1 MNSEDSGNKNKIDFA
16 RVEEITKILA
26 KYEFIDVV
34 KKTGLKNT
42 FNRVF
47 RSKKLE
53 EELNATNPERILLVF
68 EELGTTFIKFGQI
81 LSTRPDIVGADIAN
95 ELMKLQDQVLPI
107 PFEPIK
113 KEVESELG
121 NPINEVFL
129 EFNEEPLACASI
141 AQVHQAKLKDG
152 TIVAVKVQKPHIIAR
167 INKDITIMRYLGGFL
182 ERRISNLKYYNVSA
196 IIDEF
201 ERAIIK
207 ELDYAL
213 EARSID
219 KFRTLFKDNNHICAP
234 KTYKEYCT
242 TKVLTMDYI
251 DGIKINELPESG
263 LDYDGKKL
271 AKLGAECYFKQ
282 IFEYNFFH
290 ADPHHGNFLVK
301 KGNILCFIDF
311 GMMGH
316 LDNDFVDDLTELFV
330 YMTKMDVNAI
340 VNQLVYMNIITYDTD
355 IRALKY
361 DIIDILDE
369 YVGAEIKNLGGVI
382 NEFSTP
388 DLMQKYNIKLPRD
401 FILLG
406 KVLTMLESLGRNM
419 DPNFNA
425 FEVTEPLIKKLLKK
439 RLNPLNILDYQTE
452 YLFDFQHLVK
462 DLPQAVNEMLLKAK
476 RGEIGIELE
485 LKELDTFTDK
495 LEMNINRLSI
505 ALLISSLIIGSSL
518 ILQSGKGIPIPT
530 LGFSTTGTIIFLF
543 AVLFAMIYVINILR
557 NHSS

>member
-1 MNSEDSGNKNKIDFA
+1 MNSGDSGNNKIDFA

-81 LSTRPDIVGADIAN
+81 LSTRPDIVGPEITN
-95 ELMKLQDQVLPI
+95 ELMKLQDQVPTVSSELI
-107 PFEPIK
+107 IE
-113 KEVESELG
+113 ELESELG
-121 NPINEVFL
+121 SPVNELFL
-129 EFNEEPLACASI
+129 EFDEVAFASASI
-141 AQVHQAKLKDG
+141 SQVHQAKLHDG
-152 TIVAVKVQKPHIIAR
+152 TIVAVKIQRPNIIGR

-234 KTYKEYCT
+234 NTYKEYCT

-263 LDYDGKKL
+263 LEYDGKKL
-271 AKLGAECYFKQ
+271 AKLGAECYFRQ

-301 KGNILCFIDF
+301 EGNIMCFIDF

-340 VNQLVYMNIITYDTD
+340 VNQLVYMNIISYDTD

-452 YLFDFQHLVK
+452 YLFDLQHLIK
-462 DLPQAVNEMLLKAK
+462 DLPQAANEMLLKAK
-476 RGEIGIELE
+476 RGEIGVELE
-485 LKELDTFTDK
+485 LKELDNFTDK

-518 ILQSGKGIPIPT
+518 ILQSGRGIPIPT

-557 NHSS
+557 KH

>member
-1 MNSEDSGNKNKIDFA
+1 MNSGDSGNNKIDFA

-81 LSTRPDIVGADIAN
+81 LSTRPDIVGPEITN
-95 ELMKLQDQVLPI
+95 ELMKLQDQVPTVSSELI
-107 PFEPIK
+107 IE
-113 KEVESELG
+113 ELESELG
-121 NPINEVFL
+121 SPVNELFL
-129 EFNEEPLACASI
+129 EFDEVAFASASI
-141 AQVHQAKLKDG
+141 SQVHKAKLHDG
-152 TIVAVKVQKPHIIAR
+152 TIVAVKIQRPNIIGR

-219 KFRTLFKDNNHICAP
+219 KFRTLFQDNNHIIATN
-234 KTYKEYCT
+234 TYKEYCT
-242 TKVLTMDYI
+242 TKILTMDYI

-263 LDYDGKKL
+263 LEYDGKKL
-271 AKLGAECYFKQ
+271 AKLGAECYFRQ

-301 KGNILCFIDF
+301 EGNIMCFIDF

-340 VNQLVYMNIITYDTD
+340 VNQLVYMNIISYDTD

-452 YLFDFQHLVK
+452 YLFDLQHLIK
-462 DLPQAVNEMLLKAK
+462 DLPQAANEMLLKAK
-476 RGEIGIELE
+476 RGEIGVELE
-485 LKELDTFTDK
+485 LKELDNFTDK

-518 ILQSGKGIPIPT
+518 ILQSGRGIPIPT

-557 NHSS
+557 KH

>member
-1 MNSEDSGNKNKIDFA
+1 MNSGDSGNNKIDFA

-81 LSTRPDIVGADIAN
+81 LSTRPDIVGPEIAN
-95 ELMKLQDQVLPI
+95 ELMKLQDQVPTVSSELI
-107 PFEPIK
+107 IE
-113 KEVESELG
+113 ELESELG
-121 NPINEVFL
+121 STVNELFL
-129 EFNEEPLACASI
+129 EFDEKAFASASI
-141 AQVHQAKLKDG
+141 SQVHKAKLHDG
-152 TIVAVKVQKPHIIAR
+152 TIVAVKIQRPNIIGR

-219 KFRTLFKDNNHICAP
+219 KFRTLFQDNNHIIAP
-234 KTYKEYCT
+234 NTYKEYCT
-242 TKVLTMDYI
+242 TKILTMDYI
-251 DGIKINELPESG
+251 DGIKINELPESS
-263 LDYDGKKL
+263 LDYDGKLL

-301 KGNILCFIDF
+301 EGNILCFIDF

-340 VNQLVYMNIITYDTD
+340 VNQLVYMNIISYDTD

-452 YLFDFQHLVK
+452 YLFDLQHLIK
-462 DLPQAVNEMLLKAK
+462 DLPQAANEMLLKAK
-476 RGEIGIELE
+476 RGEIGVELE
-485 LKELDTFTDK
+485 LKELDNFTDK

-518 ILQSGKGIPIPT
+518 ILQSGRGIPIPT

-557 NHSS
+557 KH

>member
-1 MNSEDSGNKNKIDFA
+1 MNSGDSGNNKIDFA

-81 LSTRPDIVGADIAN
+81 LSTRPDIVGPEITN
-95 ELMKLQDQVLPI
+95 ELMKLQDQVPTVSSELI
-107 PFEPIK
+107 IE
-113 KEVESELG
+113 ELESELG
-121 NPINEVFL
+121 SPVNELFL
-129 EFNEEPLACASI
+129 EFDEVAFASASI
-141 AQVHQAKLKDG
+141 SQVHKAKLHDG
-152 TIVAVKVQKPHIIAR
+152 TIVAVKIQRPNIIGR

-234 KTYKEYCT
+234 NTYKEYCT

-263 LDYDGKKL
+263 LEYDGKKL
-271 AKLGAECYFKQ
+271 AKLGAECYFRQ

-301 KGNILCFIDF
+301 EGNIMCFIDF

-340 VNQLVYMNIITYDTD
+340 VNQLVYMNIISYDTD

-452 YLFDFQHLVK
+452 YLFDLQHLIK
-462 DLPQAVNEMLLKAK
+462 DLPQAANEMLLKAK
-476 RGEIGIELE
+476 RGEIGVELE
-485 LKELDTFTDK
+485 LKELDNFTDK

-518 ILQSGKGIPIPT
+518 ILQSGRGIPIPT

-557 NHSS
+557 KH

>member
-1 MNSEDSGNKNKIDFA
+1 MNLGDSVNNKIDFV
-16 RVEEITKILA
+16 RVEEIIKILA

-47 RSKKLE
+47 RSNKLE

-81 LSTRPDIVGADIAN
+81 LSTRPDIVGAEIAN

-113 KEVESELG
+113 KEVETELG
-121 NPINEVFL
+121 SPINQVFL
-129 EFNEEPLACASI
+129 EFDEEPIACASI

-152 TIVAVKVQKPHIIAR
+152 TIVAVKVQKPDIIGR
-167 INKDITIMRYLGGFL
+167 INKDIIIMRYLGGFL

-219 KFRTLFKDNNHICAP
+219 KFRSLFKDEDHICAP
-234 KTYKEYCT
+234 NTYKEYCT
-242 TKVLTMDYI
+242 TKILTMDYI
-251 DGIKINELPESG
+251 DGVKINELQESG
-263 LDYDGKKL
+263 LDVDGKLL

-282 IFEYNFFH
+282 IFDYNFFH

-301 KGNILCFIDF
+301 EGNVLCFIDF

-316 LDNDFVDDLTELFV
+316 LESDFVDNLTELFV
-330 YMTKMDVNAI
+330 FMIKNDVNAI
-340 VNQLVYMNIITYDTD
+340 VNQLVYMDIIDYDVD
-355 IRALKY
+355 IQGLKY

-369 YVGAEIKNLGGVI
+369 YVGTEIKNLGGVI

-406 KVLTMLESLGRNM
+406 KVLTMLESLGTNL

-425 FEVTEPLIKKLLKK
+425 FEVTEPLINKLLKK

-452 YLFDFQHLVK
+452 YLFDLQHMVK
-462 DLPQAVNEMLLKAK
+462 DLPQTLNEILIKAK
-476 RGEIGIELE
+476 KGEIGVELE
-485 LKELDTFTDK
+485 LKELDNFTYKLDK
-495 LEMNINRLSI
+495 NIDRLSI
-505 ALLISSLIIGSSL
+505 ALIVSSLIIGSSL
-518 ILQSGKGIPIPT
+518 ILQSGRGIPIPT
-530 LGFSTTGTIIFLF
+530 LGFSTAGTIIFLV
-543 AVLFAMIYVINILR
+543 AVFFAMIYVVNILR
-557 NHSS
+557 KN

>member
-1 MNSEDSGNKNKIDFA
+1 VDSGNNKIDFA

-81 LSTRPDIVGADIAN
+81 LSTRPDIVGPEITN
-95 ELMKLQDQVLPI
+95 ELMKLQDQVPTVSSELI
-107 PFEPIK
+107 IE
-113 KEVESELG
+113 ELESELG
-121 NPINEVFL
+121 SPVNELFL
-129 EFNEEPLACASI
+129 EFDEVAFASASI
-141 AQVHQAKLKDG
+141 SQVHKAKLHDG
-152 TIVAVKVQKPHIIAR
+152 TIVAVKIQRPNIIGR

-234 KTYKEYCT
+234 NTYKEYCT

-263 LDYDGKKL
+263 LEYDGKKL
-271 AKLGAECYFKQ
+271 AKLGAECYFRQ

-301 KGNILCFIDF
+301 EGNIMCFIDF

-340 VNQLVYMNIITYDTD
+340 VNQLVYMNIISYDTD

-452 YLFDFQHLVK
+452 YLFDLQHLIK
-462 DLPQAVNEMLLKAK
+462 DLPQAANEMLLKAK
-476 RGEIGIELE
+476 RGEIGVELE
-485 LKELDTFTDK
+485 LKELDNFTDK

-518 ILQSGKGIPIPT
+518 ILQSGRGIPIPT

-557 NHSS
+557 KH

>member
-1 MNSEDSGNKNKIDFA
+1 MNSGDSGNNKIDFA

-81 LSTRPDIVGADIAN
+81 LSTRPDIVGPEIAN
-95 ELMKLQDQVLPI
+95 ELMKLQDQVPTVSSELI
-107 PFEPIK
+107 IE
-113 KEVESELG
+113 ELESELG
-121 NPINEVFL
+121 STVNELFL
-129 EFNEEPLACASI
+129 EFDEKAFASASI
-141 AQVHQAKLKDG
+141 SQVHKAKLHDG
-152 TIVAVKVQKPHIIAR
+152 TIVAVKIQRPNIIGR

-234 KTYKEYCT
+234 NTYKEYCT
-242 TKVLTMDYI
+242 TKILTMDYI

-263 LDYDGKKL
+263 LEYDGKKL
-271 AKLGAECYFKQ
+271 AKLGAECYFRQ

-301 KGNILCFIDF
+301 EGNIMCFIDF

-340 VNQLVYMNIITYDTD
+340 VNQLVYMNIISYDTD

-452 YLFDFQHLVK
+452 YLFDLQHLIK
-462 DLPQAVNEMLLKAK
+462 DLPQAANEMLLKAK
-476 RGEIGIELE
+476 RGEIGVELE
-485 LKELDTFTDK
+485 LKELDNFTDK

-518 ILQSGKGIPIPT
+518 ILQSGRGIPIPT

-557 NHSS
+557 KH

>member
-1 MNSEDSGNKNKIDFA
+1 MNLGDSVNNKIDFV
-16 RVEEITKILA
+16 RVEEIIKILA

-42 FNRVF
+42 F
-47 RSKKLE
+47 
-53 EELNATNPERILLVF
+53 ATNPERILLVF

-81 LSTRPDIVGADIAN
+81 LSTRPDIVGAEIAN

-113 KEVESELG
+113 KEVETELG
-121 NPINEVFL
+121 SPINQVFL
-129 EFNEEPLACASI
+129 EFDEEPIACASI

-152 TIVAVKVQKPHIIAR
+152 TIVAVKVQKPDIIGR
-167 INKDITIMRYLGGFL
+167 INKDIIIMRYLGGFL

-219 KFRTLFKDNNHICAP
+219 KFRSLFKDEDHICAP
-234 KTYKEYCT
+234 NTYKEYCT
-242 TKVLTMDYI
+242 TKILTMDYI
-251 DGIKINELPESG
+251 DGVKINELQESG
-263 LDYDGKKL
+263 LDVDGKLL

-282 IFEYNFFH
+282 IFDYNFFH

-301 KGNILCFIDF
+301 EGNVLCFIDF

-316 LDNDFVDDLTELFV
+316 LESDFVDNLTELFV
-330 YMTKMDVNAI
+330 FMIKNDVNAI
-340 VNQLVYMNIITYDTD
+340 VNQLVYMDIIDYDVD
-355 IRALKY
+355 IQGLKY

-369 YVGAEIKNLGGVI
+369 YVGTEIKNLGGVI

-406 KVLTMLESLGRNM
+406 KVLTMLESLGTNL

-425 FEVTEPLIKKLLKK
+425 FEVTEPLINKLLKK
-439 RLNPLNILDYQTE
+439 RLNPLNILDYQT
-452 YLFDFQHLVK
+452 L
-462 DLPQAVNEMLLKAK
+462 NEILIKAK
-476 RGEIGIELE
+476 KGEIGVELE
-485 LKELDTFTDK
+485 LKELDNFTYKLDK
-495 LEMNINRLSI
+495 NIDRLSI
-505 ALLISSLIIGSSL
+505 ALIVSSLIIGSSL
-518 ILQSGKGIPIPT
+518 ILQSGRGIPIPT
-530 LGFSTTGTIIFLF
+530 LGFSTAGTIIFLV
-543 AVLFAMIYVINILR
+543 AVFFAMIYVVNILR
-557 NHSS
+557 KN